1 MKYELVLITGASGG
15 LGTEFCNQLA
25 ANGSN
30 LVLTDLSSSSL
41 KNLQNELEK
50 KYKIEVHTIP
60 ADLSI
65 SEGRDKIVS
74 YLTKKKLKPDLL
86 INNAGLG
93 YIGDF
98 AKEPESSFLTTIRV
112 NVEALAA
119 MTRKILP
126 IMIANGKGRI
136 LNLASTASFQPVPYF
151 TIYAASK
158 VFVLYFTDGLS
169 YELKGTGV
177 SVHAVSPGPIR
188 TPFFGKAFPKGF
200 QSPDLFWLTPTKV
213 VKTALAGMERGKT
226 IIVVGWVNR
235 IQQILTSILPRRTA
249 AWIGS
254 IVFSIGK
261 KREN

>member
-177 SVHAVSPGPIR
+177 S
-188 TPFFGKAFPKGF
+188 
-200 QSPDLFWLTPTKV
+200 Q
-213 VKTALAGMERGKT
+213 
-226 IIVVGWVNR
+226 NR
-235 IQQILTSILPRRTA
+235 S
-249 AWIGS
+249 GD
-254 IVFSIGK
+254 
-261 KREN
+261 

>member
-1 MKYELVLITGASGG
+1 MKYQLALITGASGG
-15 LGTEFCNQLA
+15 LGNEFCNQLA
-25 ANGSN
+25 AAGSD
-30 LVLTDLSSSSL
+30 LIVTDLSSSSL
-41 KNLQNELEK
+41 KKLRTELETN
-50 KYKIEVHTIP
+50 YKIAVHTIE

-65 SEGRDKIVS
+65 SEGRDKILS
-74 YLTKKKLKPDLL
+74 YVTKNRLTPDLL
-86 INNAGLG
+86 VNNAGLG

-98 AKEPESSFLTTIRV
+98 VNEPESSFLTMIRV
-112 NVEALAA
+112 NVEALTE

-151 TIYAASK
+151 TVYAASK

-169 YELKGTGV
+169 FELKGTGV

-200 QSPDLFWLTPTKV
+200 RSPDLFWLTPTKV
-213 VKTALAGMERGKT
+213 VTTALAGMERGKT
-226 IIVVGWVNR
+226 VIVVGWVNH
-235 IQQILTSILPRRTA
+235 IQKILTSILPRRSA

-254 IVFSIGK
+254 IVFSVGK
-261 KREN
+261 SR